1 MEGSAPI
8 TQPIERIAQHGAVDP
23 DASIAGVVGTINV
36 RFGAAIEALL
46 NKRVRTS
53 TDQFRALVALLAQ
66 ADVLSSQGSSTRR
79 DVKSFFV
86 AIEAAAA
93 DERETAVAIGAPV
106 GEAFRVG
113 HSLRCFGRAVD
124 PLISGDDDAA
134 HSALVAC
141 GATLLALVSDLD
153 VVGTL

>member
-1 MEGSAPI
+1 MDGSASD
-8 TQPIERIAQHGAVDP
+8 TNPIERIAQHGAVDP
-23 DASIAGVVGTINV
+23 DASIAGVVGTVNV

-46 NKRVRTS
+46 NKRVETS
-53 TDQFRALVALLAQ
+53 TAQFRALIALLAQ
-66 ADVLSSQGSSTRR
+66 ADVLSSHATPTPR

-113 HSLRCFGRAVD
+113 HALRCFGRAVD
-124 PLISGDDDAA
+124 PLISGDDPAA
-134 HSALVAC
+134 HAALVAC
-141 GATLLALVSDLD
+141 GATLLALVSDLE
-153 VVGTL
+153 VVGIL